1 MKKNNNIKQLK
12 EMVNANDMEVIE
24 CVKYGVQA
32 YNISA
37 NEYEVITKF
46 AKVNGRYYFV
56 DRDGNK
62 YLASRYDRA
71 ELVARDI
78 LDNLRYAEETA
89 YKYVCA
95 LEEKKQISVESAY
108 TPLFFDFCDLFGFNV
123 DSVEMHFHDNGEVY
137 TVYRLIT
144 EQTAQDNAQ
153 SEETAVDEQ
162 QTENGESNEQNNE
175 QSEESAAAC
184 EPSMFAGILA
194 KVKSGARKVC
204 EKVALIMALAFV
216 MVVTFAALFG
226 MLYFLPDLLD
236 LFGIECGSWAAI
248 ALSLLLFCT
257 VIMDTCVFVEL
268 NTMAAIDYL
277 FPSLFGSAQKPG
289 FTKPFSFWHRVFSSD
304 ML

>member
-1 MKKNNNIKQLK
+1 MKKNNINQLK
-12 EMVNANDMEVIE
+12 EMVNANVLETVE
-24 CVKYGVQA
+24 TVAFGVQA

-46 AKVNGRYYFV
+46 AKINGRYYFV

-71 ELVARDI
+71 DLVARDI
-78 LDNLRYAEETA
+78 LDNLEYARQTA
-89 YKYVCA
+89 YEDVCT
-95 LEEKKQISVESAY
+95 LEEKKQVFVNGAY
-108 TPLFFDFCDLFGFNV
+108 LSLFLDFCDLFGFDV
-123 DSVEMHFHDNGEVY
+123 ESVENHFHNNGEMY
-137 TVYRLIT
+137 TVYRLKS
-144 EQTAQDNAQ
+144 EQTAEDDAQ
-153 SEETAVDEQ
+153 SEETAADEQ
-162 QTENGESNEQNNE
+162 QSSEN
-175 QSEESAAAC
+175 EENAAAC
-184 EPSMFAGILA
+184 EPSKFAGILA
-194 KVKSGARKVC
+194 KVKSSARKVC

-216 MVVTFAALFG
+216 MVVTFAAFFG
-226 MLYFLPDLLD
+226 MVYFLPDVLD

-257 VIMDTCVFVEL
+257 VIMDACVFVEL

>member
-1 MKKNNNIKQLK
+1 MKENYIKQLK
-12 EMVNANDMEVIE
+12 EMVNNNVLETVETVAF
-24 CVKYGVQA
+24 GVQA

-46 AKVNGRYYFV
+46 AKINGRYYFI

-71 ELVARDI
+71 ELVASDI
-78 LDNLRYAEETA
+78 LDNLEYARQTA
-89 YKYVCA
+89 YEDVCT
-95 LEEKKQISVESAY
+95 LEEKKQVFVNGAY
-108 TPLFFDFCDLFGFNV
+108 LSLFLDFCDLFGFDV
-123 DSVEMHFHDNGEVY
+123 ESVENHFHNNGEMS
-137 TVYRLIT
+137 TVYRLKD
-144 EQTAQDNAQ
+144 EQNAENDAQ
-153 SEETAVDEQ
+153 SEETAADEQ
-162 QTENGESNEQNNE
+162 QTENEESDEQQGSE
-175 QSEESAAAC
+175 SEESATTC

-194 KVKSGARKVC
+194 KVKSSARKVC

-226 MLYFLPDLLD
+226 MIYFIPDLLD

-257 VIMDTCVFVEL
+257 VILDVCVFVEL
-268 NTMAAIDYL
+268 NTMAAIDYF
-277 FPSLFGSAQKPG
+277 FPSLFWSAQKPG
-289 FTKPFSFWHRVFSSD
+289 FTKPFSFWRRVLCSD

>member
-1 MKKNNNIKQLK
+1 MKKNNIKQLK
-12 EMVNANDMEVIE
+12 EMVNANDLEVIE
-24 CVKYGVQA
+24 SVKYGVQA
-32 YNISA
+32 YGISA

-46 AKVNGRYYFV
+46 AKINDRYYFI

-78 LDNLRYAEETA
+78 LDNLRFAEETA
-89 YKYVCA
+89 YEYVCT
-95 LEEKKQISVESAY
+95 LEEKKQVAVDSARL
-108 TPLFFDFCDLFGFNV
+108 PMFFDFCDLFGFDV
-123 DSVEMHFHDNGEVY
+123 ESVEMHIHNNGEVF
-137 TVYRLIT
+137 TVYRLKS
-144 EQTAQDNAQ
+144 EETAKDDAQ
-153 SEETAVDEQ
+153 SEETAADEQ
-162 QTENGESNEQNNE
+162 QSSEN
-175 QSEESAAAC
+175 EENAAAC
-184 EPSMFAGILA
+184 EPSKFAGILA
-194 KVKSGARKVC
+194 KVKSSARKVC

-226 MLYFLPDLLD
+226 MIYFIPDLLD

-257 VIMDTCVFVEL
+257 VIMDACVFVEL

-289 FTKPFSFWHRVFSSD
+289 FIKPFSFWRRVFCSD

>member
-1 MKKNNNIKQLK
+1 MKANNYIKQLK
-12 EMVNANDMEVIE
+12 EIVNNNVLESIE

-46 AKVNGRYYFV
+46 AKINGRYYFI

-78 LDNLRYAEETA
+78 LNNVQYATETA
-89 YKYVCA
+89 QEYVCK
-95 LEEKKQISVESAY
+95 LEEKKQVAVDAACLS
-108 TPLFFDFCDLFGFNV
+108 LFFDFCDLLGFEV
-123 DSVEMHFHDNGEVY
+123 ESVENHYHDNGEMF
-137 TVYRLIT
+137 TVYRLKD
-144 EQTAQDNAQ
+144 EQRDAQ

-162 QTENGESNEQNNE
+162 DSESEA
-175 QSEESAAAC
+175 SATIC
-184 EPSMFAGILA
+184 EPSKFAGILA
-194 KVKSGARKVC
+194 KIKNGARKVFG
-204 EKVALIMALAFV
+204 KVALIIALTFV
-216 MVVTFAALFG
+216 IVVTFAAFFG
-226 MLYFLPDLLD
+226 MIYFIPDLLD
-236 LFGIECGSWAAI
+236 LFGIECGSFAAV

-268 NTMAAIDYL
+268 NTMAAIDYF

-289 FTKPFSFWHRVFSSD
+289 FTKPFSFWRRVFCSD

>member
-1 MKKNNNIKQLK
+1 MKKNNLKQLK
-12 EMVNANDMEVIE
+12 EMVNNNVLETVETVAF
-24 CVKYGVQA
+24 GVQA

-46 AKVNGRYYFV
+46 AKVNGRYYFI

-78 LDNLRYAEETA
+78 LDNLRYARQTA
-89 YKYVCA
+89 YEDVCT
-95 LEEKKQISVESAY
+95 LEEKKQVFVNCAY
-108 TPLFFDFCDLFGFNV
+108 LSLFLDFCDLFGFDV
-123 DSVEMHFHDNGEVY
+123 ESVENHFHNNGEMY
-137 TVYRLIT
+137 TVYRLK
-144 EQTAQDNAQ
+144 
-153 SEETAVDEQ
+153 SEETAKDDAQRDNSAADEQ
-162 QTENGESNEQNNE
+162 QGSE
-175 QSEESAAAC
+175 SEESTAAC
-184 EPSMFAGILA
+184 EPSKLSGILA

-226 MLYFLPDLLD
+226 MVYFLPDLLD
-236 LFGIECGSWAAI
+236 LFGIECGSWAAV

-257 VIMDTCVFVEL
+257 VIMDACVFVEL

-289 FTKPFSFWHRVFSSD
+289 FTKPFSFWRRVFSSD

>member
-12 EMVNANDMEVIE
+12 EMVNNNVLETVETVAF
-24 CVKYGVQA
+24 GVQA

-46 AKVNGRYYFV
+46 AKINGRYYFV

-71 ELVARDI
+71 DLVARDI
-78 LDNLRYAEETA
+78 LDNLEYARQTA
-89 YKYVCA
+89 YEDVCT
-95 LEEKKQISVESAY
+95 LEEKKQVFVNGAY
-108 TPLFFDFCDLFGFNV
+108 LSLFLDFCDLFGFEV
-123 DSVEMHFHDNGEVY
+123 ESVENHFHNNGEMY
-137 TVYRLIT
+137 TVYRLKS
-144 EQTAQDNAQ
+144 EETAKDDAQ
-153 SEETAVDEQ
+153 SEETAADEQ
-162 QTENGESNEQNNE
+162 QSEN
-175 QSEESAAAC
+175 EENAADC
-184 EPSMFAGILA
+184 EPSKFAGILA

-226 MLYFLPDLLD
+226 MIYFIPDVLD

-257 VIMDTCVFVEL
+257 VIMDACVFVEL

>member
-46 AKVNGRYYFV
+46 AKVNGRYYFI

-78 LDNLRYAEETA
+78 LDNLKYAEETA

-95 LEEKKQISVESAY
+95 LEEKKQIPVESAY
-108 TPLFFDFCDLFGFNV
+108 IPLFFDFCDLFGFDV
-123 DSVEMHFHDNGEVY
+123 ESVEMHFHDNGEVF
-137 TVYRLIT
+137 TVYRMKSEET
-144 EQTAQDNAQ
+144 EKDDAQ
-153 SEETAVDEQ
+153 SEETAANEQ
-162 QTENGESNEQNNE
+162 QSSENEEQ
-175 QSEESAAAC
+175 QSESEETASAC

-204 EKVALIMALAFV
+204 EKVALIMAISLV

-226 MLYFLPDLLD
+226 IVYFTPDLMD
-236 LFGIECGSWAAI
+236 LFGIACGSWAAI

-257 VIMDTCVFVEL
+257 VIMDACVFVEL

-289 FTKPFSFWHRVFSSD
+289 FTKPFSFWRRVFSSD

>member
-1 MKKNNNIKQLK
+1 MKKNNIKQLK
-12 EMVNANDMEVIE
+12 EMVNANDLEVIE
-24 CVKYGVQA
+24 SVKYGVQA
-32 YNISA
+32 YGISA

-46 AKVNGRYYFV
+46 AKINGRYYFV

-78 LDNLRYAEETA
+78 LDNLRFAEETA
-89 YKYVCA
+89 YEYVCT
-95 LEEKKQISVESAY
+95 LEEKKQVAVDSARL
-108 TPLFFDFCDLFGFNV
+108 PMFFDFCDLFGFDV
-123 DSVEMHFHDNGEVY
+123 ESVEMHFHNNGEVF
-137 TVYRLIT
+137 TVYRLKS
-144 EQTAQDNAQ
+144 EQTAEDDAQ
-153 SEETAVDEQ
+153 SEENAADEQ
-162 QTENGESNEQNNE
+162 QNNE
-175 QSEESAAAC
+175 QNEENEESETAC

-194 KVKSGARKVC
+194 KVKGSARKVC

-216 MVVTFAALFG
+216 MVVTFAARFG
-226 MLYFLPDLLD
+226 MIYFIPDLLD

-289 FTKPFSFWHRVFSSD
+289 FTKPFSFWRRVLSSD

>member
-12 EMVNANDMEVIE
+12 EMVNNNVLETVETVAF
-24 CVKYGVQA
+24 GVQA

-46 AKVNGRYYFV
+46 AKINGRYYFV

-71 ELVARDI
+71 DLVARDI
-78 LDNLRYAEETA
+78 LDNLEYARQTA
-89 YKYVCA
+89 YEDVCT
-95 LEEKKQISVESAY
+95 LEEKKQVFVNGAY
-108 TPLFFDFCDLFGFNV
+108 LSLFLDFCDLFGFDV
-123 DSVEMHFHDNGEVY
+123 ESVENHFHDNGEMY
-137 TVYRLIT
+137 TVYRLKS
-144 EQTAQDNAQ
+144 EETAEDDVQ
-153 SEETAVDEQ
+153 SEETAADEQ
-162 QTENGESNEQNNE
+162 QSSEN
-175 QSEESAAAC
+175 EENAAAC
-184 EPSMFAGILA
+184 EPSKFAGILA
-194 KVKSGARKVC
+194 KVKSSARKVC

-216 MVVTFAALFG
+216 MVVTFAAFFG
-226 MLYFLPDLLD
+226 MVYFLPDVLD

-268 NTMAAIDYL
+268 NTMAAIDYF

-289 FTKPFSFWHRVFSSD
+289 FTKPFSFWRRVFCSD